1 LVTPDGGEL
10 VQEFVECL
18 ATFEIV
24 EQRLNRH
31 ARTDEDGRA
40 PENLG
45 VAVYDVL
52 EPVHVA
58 TLSSSASIHAHDRA
72 YNFGIQPTAYGRG

>member
-10 VQEFVECL
+10 VQELVERL

-24 EQRLNRH
+24 EQRLHWH
-31 ARTDEDGRA
+31 ARTDEDCRA
-40 PENLG
+40 PENLR

-52 EPVHVA
+52 EPVHVS
-58 TLSSSASIHAHDRA
+58 TLSSASIHALDRA
-72 YNFGIQPTAYGRG
+72 YNFGMQPTAYGRG